1 MSTEKC
7 KEIVAR
13 DQRVIAP
20 CQRFSYYPLAIE
32 KVEGAVITD
41 ADGNNYI
48 DFLSSA
54 SSLNL
59 GGQHPAVTKA
69 IHEQVNRYTQYV
81 NAYMYNERT
90 VEYAERL
97 TSVYPGGVKAKIA
110 FGNCGSDGNDCAVKF
125 ARAFTGRQKIIVFLN
140 GYHGSTYGSS
150 TMTTCS
156 AKIHERMG
164 PFLPEIY
171 AFPFYGIDVDDETCE
186 KECVAAIEQAFAS
199 YMPASE
205 VAAVVIEP
213 IQGDGGI
220 LPAHPI
226 FMKKLHAL
234 CQKHGILFISEEVQ
248 QAFYRTGKFFAIE
261 NYDIVPDGIIM
272 GKSMGA
278 GLALG
283 GFMARDEIMDC
294 LPVPAHL
301 FTLGGHALACAAGS
315 AAFDVY
321 QSEEFQAELR
331 EHIETLTAEAAALKD
346 KHPDMI
352 SFVRSVGMSMGIG
365 VCDPAQPESQSANN
379 DACYKVL
386 YRAYEKGLILI
397 SLAGNI
403 LRVQPPLVITSEQLR
418 KAFSILDEAM
428 NDFKAGLIP
437 DDVFQYR
444 AGW

>member
-69 IHEQVNRYTQYV
+69 IHEQVNRYTQYA

-140 GYHGSTYGSS
+140 GYHGNTYGSS

-156 AKIHERMG
+156 AKMHERMG

-171 AFPFYGIDVDDETCE
+171 AFPFYGIDVDDKICE

-199 YMPASE
+199 YTPAGE
-205 VAAVVIEP
+205 VAAMVIEP

-294 LPVPAHL
+294 LPAPAHV
-301 FTLGGHALACAAGS
+301 FTLGGHALACTAGS

-331 EHIETLTAEAAALKD
+331 EHIDTLTAEAASLKE

-352 SFVRSVGMSMGIG
+352 PFVRSVGMSMGIG
-365 VCDPAQPESQSANN
+365 VCDPADPDSQSASN

-386 YRAYEKGLILI
+386 YRAYEKGLVLI

-403 LRVQPPLVITSEQLR
+403 LRVQPPLVITSEQIR
-418 KAFSILDEAM
+418 KAFAILDEAM

-437 DDVFQYR
+437 GEVFQYR